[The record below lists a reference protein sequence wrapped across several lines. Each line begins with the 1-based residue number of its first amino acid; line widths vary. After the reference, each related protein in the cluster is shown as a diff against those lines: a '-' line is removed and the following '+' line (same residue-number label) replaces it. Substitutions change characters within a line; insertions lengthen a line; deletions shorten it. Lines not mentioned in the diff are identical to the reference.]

1 MSALATAADKMTLSD
16 NKDLEEQTSACVRAC
31 FRGDVEALKA
41 VLAATPDA
49 ARGADAS
56 FNDSTP
62 LHVAVGEGELA
73 CARALLAAGA
83 DPNARDCEGRTPLH
97 QIEYKCS
104 ADLAGAVLDAG
115 GDPKATDRRGWTPLH
130 CAAAMMAV
138 DAAAAL
144 LERGADPDAAAADG
158 LTAVAIAAR
167 GDPDDVDDVCGDHDD
182 DYGDVFGARDAGGAA
197 PPPLPRR
204 NHLVLEALLAASSK
218 PETDAPP
225 WVTPDLDRH
234 DFALAPYDAPAD
246 DLWRPG
252 AVVDVRVMAAIDGD
266 DSDEDSADEETD
278 VVEENVS
285 AQLIER
291 GGPGDGFWRC
301 FLVATPP
308 RLEEKAPQLMLLKGR
323 ELVVPIKPEDPTDP

>member
-1 MSALATAADKMTLSD
+1 MSALANAADKMTLSD
-16 NKDLEEQTSACVRAC
+16 KDLEEQTSACVRAC
-31 FRGDVEALKA
+31 FRQRR
-41 VLAATPDA
+41 ATGV
-49 ARGADAS
+49 GADAS

-62 LHVAVGEGELA
+62 LHVAVGEGELD

-144 LERGADPDAAAADG
+144 ARGADPDAAAADG

-167 GDPDDVDDVCGDHDD
+167 GDPDDVDGVCGDGDD
-182 DYGDVFGARDAGGAA
+182 GG
-197 PPPLPRR
+197 
-204 NHLVLEALLAASSK
+204 ALLAASSK